1 MQETESPGPARTSRE
16 VPPSAALVAV
26 VPGNREASPV
36 GAATVLSG
44 IAIVVALSTFALT
57 YRASIEADRRG
68 RMPVLVVL
76 PNIKGPGWLVENIGN
91 GAALNI
97 VIAQGRG
104 SKANGGLIELRGDS
118 ARRHHG
124 VAPGESWCNPIHL
137 RPMSAGGSQ
146 KVDWPFETSGVGITY
161 TDALGFAYTVR
172 TSEEGSRLTEQRCVP
187 EWSAED
193 LAQLSEVEGS
203 RPHQLPAQDAQPWGR
218 RP

>member
-1 MQETESPGPARTSRE
+1 
-16 VPPSAALVAV
+16 
-26 VPGNREASPV
+26 V

-57 YRASIEADRRG
+57 YRASKAADRRE

-76 PNIKGPGWLVENIGN
+76 PDIEGPGWLVENIGK

-97 VIAQGRG
+97 VMAQGRG
-104 SKANGGLIELRGDS
+104 SEANGGLIELRGES

-124 VAPGESWCNPIHL
+124 VAPGESWSNPIHL
-137 RPMSAGGSQ
+137 RPMSAGGRQ

-172 TSEEGSRLTEQRCVP
+172 TSEEGSRLTERRCVP
-187 EWSAED
+187 EWSAGD
-193 LAQLSEVEGS
+193 VAQLSAVEGPP
-203 RPHQLPAQDAQPWGR
+203 RGR
-218 RP
+218 RPAQPSDGRTLSRPSASPPDETSDI